1 MERADLYQDD
11 LTEERYPSPAR
22 RNDQAATQTLDPDP
36 SADDGDAGPTAKG
49 AAGTTALG
57 YPHGVPG
64 GVHGDPE
71 TDDDEDDEDDDD
83 DDDEDDEE

>member
-1 MERADLYQDD
+1 MERRDLYQDD

-22 RNDQAATQTLDPDP
+22 RDDEAATQVLDPDA
-36 SADDGDAGPTAKG
+36 SQDDGNARVQPDDGGKTP
-49 AAGTTALG
+49 LG

-71 TDDDEDDEDDDD
+71 ESGDDDDD
-83 DDDEDDEE
+83 DDDEDDDDD

>member
-22 RNDQAATQTLDPDP
+22 RDDQAATQTLDPDP
-36 SADDGDAGPTAKG
+36 SAADGNAGPMPTG
-49 AAGTTALG
+49 AAAGKSALG

-83 DDDEDDEE
+83 DDEDDEE

>member
-1 MERADLYQDD
+1 MERRELFQDD

-22 RNDQAATQTLDPDP
+22 RDDESATQALDPDA
-36 SADDGDAGPTAKG
+36 SADDGNTTGPMPTGTAGK
-49 AAGTTALG
+49 TALG

-71 TDDDEDDEDDDD
+71 TGDEDDEDDDD
-83 DDDEDDEE
+83 DDEDDEE